1 MRPFQYKPPLNSG
14 DFRNRIIIEQLIE
27 TIDPIT
33 DRVMQKWS
41 EIKKTWAIVKTIKGS
56 EYVSAATTKEKVE
69 RTYRFII
76 RYSLGIENSVQT
88 RIKFNNRIFDIE
100 SILHDDELKKTI
112 TIMAVEVL

>member
-1 MRPFQYKPPLNSG
+1 MNPG
-14 DFRNRIIIEQLIE
+14 DFKHRITFEQLIE
-27 TIDPIT
+27 TIDPKT
-33 DRVMQKWS
+33 DRVIKKWS
-41 EIKKTWAIVKTIKGS
+41 EIKKAWAIVKTIKGS
-56 EYVSAATTKEKVE
+56 EYVSAATTKENIE

-112 TIMAVEVL
+112 TIIAVEVLR